1 MKIQLAGKKEN
12 SLVNGDG
19 MRYTIFL
26 SGCSHNCEGCHNK
39 EMQNYSY
46 GDSWDTNDLF
56 EMVKSNIDYIDG
68 VTFSGGD
75 PMMQPEAVYELA
87 KRFKEE
93 LNINIW
99 LYTGFLLEDIQSDLI
114 RSKILNYL
122 DVLVDGKFKK
132 ELLNSTTKR
141 YVGSENQRIIYL
153 NNGKIDKII

>member
-68 VTFSGGD
+68 ITFSGGD